1 MAEEWF
7 TYSELAERLNISPEA
22 VRQKAIRHRWPRRSA
37 NDGKTQVRVDLQDVV
52 AAMPQRRAKEPSD
65 ARPTPDQP
73 PVEPASDT
81 RTIDALESHIATLK
95 EMVAKAEAL
104 AGQYRER
111 ADGERQRA
119 DAERARADAERAKAE
134 AERDRADGL
143 ANQIRELLA
152 EKAVAADKGV
162 ELEQRIE
169 ELRAIVSRMVNRPPW
184 WRRLVG

>member
-119 DAERARADAERAKAE
+119 DAERAKAE